1 MTANPFKPTAG
12 KMPPQL
18 LGRERIIQEF
28 IDGLNNGAG
37 APERLMRISGS
48 RGTGKTVMLNEL
60 RRIAVA
66 RKWAVIDETASAG
79 FNDRIL
85 ASLQPKTKVDRVTIQ
100 PSALGIS
107 LGEAELS
114 RATLDL
120 RQAIEKK
127 LSTPGVRGLLITLDE
142 IQDASMDEVRSLAI
156 AVQHSIGADLNIA
169 FVFAGLPSII
179 TDVTNGKTLTFLRRA
194 TPENMS
200 EIDEAEIAASF
211 THTTQQSGL
220 RISSEVAK
228 RMAQASAGFAFL
240 IQLVGYYSWQTAYRQ
255 QGEGAEITADDCEA
269 GINIARSK
277 FTAMAIEPELQR
289 LPPSQLAY
297 LLAASTAEGDVIT
310 TSHIAETLGKNAS
323 ELSTTRN
330 RLIKASI
337 LHSPGYGK
345 IGFQIP
351 YMREYLQDNMDD
363 LASSLPAELRGGL

>member
-28 IDGLNNGAG
+28 TDGLNNGAG

-60 RRIAVA
+60 RRIAAA
-66 RKWAVIDETASAG
+66 RKWAVIDETASTG

-85 ASLQPKTKVDRVTIQ
+85 AALQSKTKVDRMTIQ

-107 LGEAELS
+107 LGGAELS
-114 RATLDL
+114 HTSLDL

-127 LSTPGVRGLLITLDE
+127 LSTPGVHGLLITLDE
-142 IQDASMDEVRSLAI
+142 IQDASMDEMRTLSI
-156 AVQHSIGADLNIA
+156 AVQHCIGADLNIA
-169 FVFAGLPSII
+169 FVFAGLPSVI

-200 EIDEAEIAASF
+200 EIDETEIAASF
-211 THTTQQSGL
+211 TYTTHQSGL
-220 RISSEVAK
+220 SISSNVAT

-240 IQLVGYYSWQTAYRQ
+240 VQLVGYYSWQTAYRQ
-255 QGEGAEITADDCEA
+255 QGEGAEITSADCEA

-297 LLAASTAEGDVIT
+297 LLAASTAETGVVA
-310 TSHIAETLGKNAS
+310 TSHISEVLEKSAS

-351 YMREYLQDNMDD
+351 YMREYLQGNMED
-363 LASSLPAELRGGL
+363 LAAQLPPELKGRL